1 MKLPNIKLPNIK
13 LTRFSVFV
21 LILFVLV
28 IFIMMG
34 SFCNKE
40 SFVAFQKE
48 EPVLNSVFI
57 PQYSKTK
64 NVYKL
69 YDNLYFDNKNGNLI
83 EVNGEAYEE
92 TATVD
97 MDSNG
102 TSITGIIISKRVN
115 NPTVSNSTVTYDTS
129 GLVAGDSIDTEES
142 LISSI
147 LPSMNSWVYTSQC
160 ENTTKK
166 VVMYIPWNTNTYIIV
181 LERTSE
187 SPVTWNIHNTFYFG
201 SDDTKVMG
209 SNGIHP
215 LDITKSIIQNVDTSN
230 LNQIVSETDYN
241 NRSVYQLND
250 KIKYDIKTSNLVLN
264 TTDTTVN
271 IYDRNKNS
279 KTASDITDA
288 MTVENITFNPWY
300 LTQSNSG
307 DSSANYVVYMPNG
320 VNTIVCIFGYSSSEV
335 KFKLLNVVR
344 YNTTEA
350 VKILPSTTVV
360 ETTTTA
366 TVTPETE
373 NSTSEDYILKT
384 QIVPP
389 VCPAFPEYPTTVKC
403 SNCGDNDSS
412 TTTGS
417 TKNGTGQT
425 IASGLVQGTGD
436 VATGLVQGTG
446 DVASNLISET
456 GGVAKELVGETGGLV
471 RDVAGETGGLVRD
484 AAGGAGGL
492 VRDAA
497 GGTIDIVSDI
507 AGGLSP
513 LFNYNPT
520 QVQQTQQPN
529 NQQTQPNNQ
538 QTQQPTTQRTTA
550 PYLGTN
556 HVSGQVKTD
565 NYSYFGK
572 LPSNRASNYMPI
584 TTDFSSFSQ

>member
-1 MKLPNIKLPNIK
+1 
-13 LTRFSVFV
+13 
-21 LILFVLV
+21 
-28 IFIMMG
+28 
-34 SFCNKE
+34 
-40 SFVAFQKE
+40 
-48 EPVLNSVFI
+48 
-57 PQYSKTK
+57 
-64 NVYKL
+64 
-69 YDNLYFDNKNGNLI
+69 
-83 EVNGEAYEE
+83 
-92 TATVD
+92 

-271 IYDRNKNS
+271 IYDRNKIS
-279 KTASDITDA
+279 KNASDITDA
-288 MTVENITFNPWY
+288 MTVNNITFNPWY

-307 DSSANYVVYMPNG
+307 DTSANYVVYMPNG

-350 VKILPSTTVV
+350 VKVLPSTTVV
-360 ETTTTA
+360 ETPTTTTA
-366 TVTPETE
+366 ASTPETE
-373 NSTSEDYILKT
+373 NNTSEDYILKT

-403 SNCGDNDSS
+403 SNCGENDSS

-417 TKNGTGQT
+417 TTNGTGQT

-436 VATGLVQGTG
+436 VATGLVKGTG

-497 GGTIDIVSDI
+497 GGAGGLVRDAAGGTIDIVSDI

-529 NQQTQPNNQ
+529 NQQTNNQ
-538 QTQQPTTQRTTA
+538 QTQQSNYQQPTTQRTTA

-584 TTDFSSFSQ
+584 TTDFSSFS